1 MTHHSLYLF
10 DGIFFSKIW
19 REQSKRAVACG
30 AATVDQRGGDGR
42 TPLHVAAQ
50 WGHHKV
56 VHPGAWCSSSRWGFF
71 FAMLHFRKLL
81 RKLWRIIRWFTG
93 VRCPPPTHPVLFLGL
108 FLGAFGF
115 FDQIRS
121 KIHHHVFGLQKVSCW
136 PFPYC
141 FLTPVFFFISNVC
154 PNLSNKKMKPSKW
167 NKCSRKEMQEVDVY
181 ICNFHRGKS
190 ILELFF

>member
-93 VRCPPPTHPVLFLGL
+93 VRCPPQLIRSYFWVCSWGHLVFLTKSDPKSIIMFSVYKKFPVGL
-108 FLGAFGF
+108 FL
-115 FDQIRS
+115 I
-121 KIHHHVFGLQKVSCW
+121 VFLPQCSSS
-136 PFPYC
+136 
-141 FLTPVFFFISNVC
+141 FLTFVQIFQT
-154 PNLSNKKMKPSKW
+154 KKW
-167 NKCSRKEMQEVDVY
+167 NLPNETNAVERKCR
-181 ICNFHRGKS
+181 R
-190 ILELFF
+190 